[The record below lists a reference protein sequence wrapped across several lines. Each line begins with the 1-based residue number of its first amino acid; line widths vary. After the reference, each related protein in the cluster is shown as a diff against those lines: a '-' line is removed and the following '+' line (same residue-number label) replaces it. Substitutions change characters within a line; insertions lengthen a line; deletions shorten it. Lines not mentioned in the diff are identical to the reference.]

1 MFLSVSLDSIL
12 TDVRSLEKGI
22 EVVRKEY
29 LQQKDS
35 AVLTNFMS
43 SNGGLLDSVVKD
55 SKTAEVE
62 MSSVLCEIISE
73 EQ

>member
-12 TDVRSLEKGI
+12 ADVRSLEKGI